1 MDQTYNK
8 SGAYSDTLSKLF
20 GSTVDEKWVISSKIK
35 IRSRTKTRIKR
46 KIRVLIKL
54 LKSKTDKKAMRK
66 IEFALITMA

>member
-20 GSTVDEKWVISSKIK
+20 GSTVDEKVGDKFK
-35 IRSRTKTRIKR
+35 DKDTVKDKTRIKR

-54 LKSKTDKKAMRK
+54 LKSKTDKKR
-66 IEFALITMA
+66 